1 MEIINAN
8 GRNMNMLNK
17 LLGERKAI
25 VFFVAPWC
33 GHCKQLEPTIDS
45 LMGRFKNYKSPGL
58 IARVEEKEIPKVSC
72 DNEIRGYP
80 TIRVLSHGK
89 KLKDYEGPR
98 DESSIA
104 NMLVKF
110 FNEKATLKTQ
120 VDKEKEKKVKKKA
133 KKKTKKKRKKK
144 RIQTKR
150 KKKRK
155 QQKKKRK
162 QQKKNKT
169 KTKLS
174 KEKGGGKNTRSQ
186 KAIDCHNA
194 VKTF

>member
-8 GRNMNMLNK
+8 SRNMNMLNN
-17 LLGERKAI
+17 LLSERRAI
-25 VFFVAPWC
+25 IFFVAPWC

-45 LMGRFKNYKSPGL
+45 LMGRFKNYKSPGV
-58 IARVEEKEIPKVSC
+58 IARVEESEIPKFKY

-80 TIRVLSHGK
+80 TIRVMSNGK
-89 KLKDYEGPR
+89 TIKDYEGPR
-98 DESSIA
+98 DEKSIA
-104 NMLVKF
+104 EMLLKY
-110 FNEKATLKTQ
+110 FNKKTLKAQ
-120 VDKEKEKKVKKKA
+120 VDKEKEKKV

-162 QQKKNKT
+162 QQKKKRKQQKKNKT

-174 KEKGGGKNTRSQ
+174 KQKGGGKNT
-186 KAIDCHNA
+186 
-194 VKTF
+194 

>member
-45 LMGRFKNYKSPGL
+45 LMGRFKNYKNPGV
-58 IARVEEKEIPKVSC
+58 IARVEESEIPNFKY

-80 TIRVLSHGK
+80 TIRVMSHGK
-89 KLKDYEGPR
+89 KIKDYEGPR
-98 DESSIA
+98 DENSIA
-104 NMLVKF
+104 EMFVKY
-110 FNEKATLKTQ
+110 FNKKTLKTQ
-120 VDKEKEKKVKKKA
+120 VDKEKEKKVKKKT
-133 KKKTKKKRKKK
+133 KKKVKKKRKKK
-144 RIQTKR
+144 RIETKR

-174 KEKGGGKNTRSQ
+174 KQKGGGK
-186 KAIDCHNA
+186 KYKKCL
-194 VKTF
+194 K

>member
-8 GRNMNMLNK
+8 NQNMNILNK

-58 IARVEEKEIPKVSC
+58 IARVEEKEIPKVRC
-72 DNEIRGYP
+72 DKEIRGYP
-80 TIRVLSHGK
+80 TIRVLSHRK

-98 DESSIA
+98 DENSIA

-110 FNEKATLKTQ
+110 FNEKETLKTQ
-120 VDKEKEKKVKKKA
+120 TDKKTEKKVKKKT
-133 KKKTKKKRKKK
+133 KKKGKKKRKETRRK
-144 RIQTKR
+144 

-162 QQKKNKT
+162 VKKKI
-169 KTKLS
+169 KK
-174 KEKGGGKNTRSQ
+174 
-186 KAIDCHNA
+186 
-194 VKTF
+194 